1 MKIVVDSFGGDRG
14 VGEVVR
20 GVVEVLKNHSDIE
33 IILTGNA
40 PSIESEIKQLGY
52 NGDRLQVVHTTEFIT
67 NNDVPTTA
75 IRTKKD
81 SSLVRA
87 FDILKQDDVC
97 GLVSLGS
104 TGAILT
110 GGFMKVGRISGVSRP
125 ALCPTL
131 PTLNGGS
138 VYIMDCGANMDC
150 KPENLV
156 HFALMG
162 NAYLKNVKDV
172 ENPRIALLSVG
183 TEEHKGNE
191 LVHEVYP
198 ELKGLDIN
206 FVGNMEARD
215 LLSGQYDLV
224 VCDGFSGNV
233 LLKSTEGA
241 ILALLSILKSEIKS
255 SFSSKIGY
263 LFMKKSFKNV
273 KKLLDYNNHPGA
285 VFMGCKKLIVKAHGS
300 SKYTSIAKSIE
311 LLYDMENA
319 KLIDKISDCVKSVAK
334 ESEE

>member
-1 MKIVVDSFGGDRG
+1 MKFVVDSFGGDHG
-14 VGEVVR
+14 VSEVVR
-20 GVVEVLKNHSDIE
+20 GVVEILNKYNDVE
-33 IILTGNA
+33 IIITGNE
-40 PSIESEIKQLGY
+40 PSIKSELDALGY
-52 NGDRLQVVHTTEFIT
+52 NGERLTVVHTTEFIT
-67 NNDVPTTA
+67 NDDTPTSA
-75 IRTKKD
+75 IRTKLD

-87 FDILKQDDVC
+87 FDFLKQDDVD
-97 GLVSLGS
+97 GLLSLGS

-110 GGFMKVGRISGVSRP
+110 GGFMKIGRIKGVSRP

-131 PTLNGGS
+131 PTVNGRS

-162 NAYLKNVKDV
+162 NAYLQNVKGI
-172 ENPRIALLSVG
+172 EKPRIALLSVG

-198 ELKGLDIN
+198 QLKDLDVN

-215 LLSGQYDLV
+215 LLSGQFDLI

-233 LLKSTEGA
+233 LLKSAEGA
-241 ILALLSILKSEIKS
+241 ILSLLSVLKSEIKS
-255 SFSSKIGY
+255 SFWSKIGY
-263 LFMKKSFKNV
+263 LFMKKSFRNV
-273 KKLLDYNNHPGA
+273 KNLLDYNNHPGA

-300 SKYTSIAKSIE
+300 SKHTSIAKSIE
-311 LLYDMENA
+311 LLYESQKSN
-319 KLIDKISDCVKSVAK
+319 LIEKISSSVN
-334 ESEE
+334 SN